1 MNDYYIYEHWR
12 PDTGVCF
19 YVGKGRKRRAWDMTK
34 RNFVHKAITSKLTSI
49 GLAVDIRVVATGMT
63 NAEAGTAEIARLK
76 LYNRHRL
83 ANLTDGGAGPSG
95 RVLSAEARKRISEAQ
110 KGRIRTPEFRAK
122 VAAQRL
128 GSTHTLETR
137 AKLSLISKGK
147 RHTPTA
153 KAKLS
158 TALKGKSK
166 SAEHR
171 ASLRTAWIRR
181 RARERMTA

>member
-1 MNDYYIYEHWR
+1 MSDYYIYEHWR
-12 PDTGVCF
+12 PDTGICF
-19 YVGKGRKRRAWDMTK
+19 YVGKGRKRRAWDMAK

-49 GLAVDIRVVATGMT
+49 GLAVDVRIIATGMT

-95 RVLSAEARKRISEAQ
+95 RVLSVEARKRISEAQ
-110 KGRIRTPEFRAK
+110 KGRVRTPEFRAK

-137 AKLSLISKGK
+137 AKIALISKGR
-147 RHTPTA
+147 RHTEAT
-153 KAKLS
+153 KALMS
-158 TALKGKSK
+158 SVHKGKSK
-166 SAEHR
+166 SAEHC
-171 ASLRTAWIRR
+171 ASLRKAWIRR
-181 RARERMTA
+181 RARERMAS